1 MGGCNSPLIQHME
14 NKMGYHSFKK
24 LKAEYDEIQNL
35 LNSIIGIKNCHRRI
49 LEDSKKRWFGDDD
62 LDMHDPVFDIM
73 MHYQDWLY
81 MNARMKDI
89 YDRAVWKLE
98 EIEKEGCL
106 PAVVNHYTSK
116 ELKGEY
122 SRWGC

>member
-1 MGGCNSPLIQHME
+1 
-14 NKMGYHSFKK
+14 
-24 LKAEYDEIQNL
+24 
-35 LNSIIGIKNCHRRI
+35 
-49 LEDSKKRWFGDDD
+49 
-62 LDMHDPVFDIM
+62 

-89 YDRAVWKLE
+89 YERAVWKLE
-98 EIEKEGCL
+98 DIEKEGCL
-106 PAVVNHYTSK
+106 PADVNHYTSK